1 MTLGSPCLSWI
12 PLCPLWGSRIRAF
25 FPAWSRTLPAWG
37 APALCC
43 APSSVLSSTHLDGGG
58 PYSEPPAGTLSLQGL
73 RRRAPSPPSCGL
85 GPLSSLLDCAPPSLW
100 TPGEGEAEQRESP
113 HSLSLTCTGILVSG
127 VPSPSP
133 PPPPCGET
141 ETEEG
146 AVSCRLV
153 GPHPGVMAP
162 LPRTL
167 HGPLG
172 S

>member
-43 APSSVLSSTHLDGGG
+43 APNSVLSSTHLDGGG

-113 HSLSLTCTGILVSG
+113 HSLSPQGECR
-127 VPSPSP
+127 PSPHPHLYGHSGIGSRP
-133 PPPPCGET
+133 PPPRVEKQRQRR
-141 ETEEG
+141 
-146 AVSCRLV
+146 VQ
-153 GPHPGVMAP
+153 
-162 LPRTL
+162 
-167 HGPLG
+167 
-172 S
+172 